1 MELFKQQS
9 GIDITHVAYKGG
21 SPMQAAVLGGEIQLG
36 CFTIPAALAQIKAGR
51 MRPLAVT
58 GAARSAVL
66 PQVPTVAESGYAGAE
81 VATTFGLFAPAGTPK
96 DVIATLNSRVRE
108 VVNMADIR
116 ERFAAQGVSAS
127 ASTPEG
133 LGDILNAEIVKWAKI
148 IKAANIRVE

>member
-1 MELFKQQS
+1 
-9 GIDITHVAYKGG
+9 
-21 SPMQAAVLGGEIQLG
+21 
-36 CFTIPAALAQIKAGR
+36 